1 LEDNMDFS
9 VCIDAVFR
17 EMDRTVAL
25 EKVKEAGYST
35 FEFWSW
41 WEGDMAALAAKAKA
55 LSLDC
60 RGFCTRYF
68 SLSDPGR
75 RETWL
80 EGLKES
86 IGMAKKM
93 GTKFLI
99 SQGGDDT
106 GARWDFQYNSVLT
119 GLRAGAELLQ
129 EAGITLLLEPVNNK
143 HNYPWKTWLDSSG
156 EGFSLIKEVGSPN
169 IRLLFDIYHQQI
181 SEGDILRRLEANI
194 GLVGHI
200 HCAGNPERHEI
211 YQGELN
217 YAFIF
222 KELARMAYRGSVGL
236 EYFPSEDPVAGLK
249 KIKNMIP

>member
-1 LEDNMDFS
+1 MDFS

-17 EMDRTVAL
+17 EMDRTAAL

-41 WEGDMAALAAKAKA
+41 WEGDMAALSAKAKA

-68 SLSDPGR
+68 CLTDPGS

-80 EGLKES
+80 AGLKES
-86 IGMAKKM
+86 IGLAKKF
-93 GTKFLI
+93 GTRFLI

-106 GARWDFQYNSVLT
+106 GARRDFQYSSVLD
-119 GLRAGAELLQ
+119 GLRAAADLLQ
-129 EAGITLLLEPVNNK
+129 ESGVTLLLEPVNNK
-143 HNYPWKTWLDSSG
+143 HNYRKTWLDSSDV
-156 EGFSLIKEVGSPN
+156 GFSLVKDAGSPN

-181 SEGDILRRLEANI
+181 SEGDVLRRLEANI

-211 YQGELN
+211 YRGELD

-222 KELARMAYRGSVGL
+222 KELARMAYQGSVGL
-236 EYFPSEDPVAGLK
+236 EYFPAEDPVAGLK